1 MNGGRIRVWNGSR
14 LLIDAEDTDAEAP
27 AAGYLSLV
35 GTGIQAEF
43 SAFRLSSYHGVE
55 TPCVSS
61 AVMRD
66 QSYQDS
72 FAAETGIWRYQGAE
86 IRDGALRFAGSGNIG
101 SATLEGRVFSECEV
115 SFTCDLSGTQTTA
128 NAEDHWAGLTLG
140 RETMYG
146 DIWGYGGYLLLL
158 RKTGRVEL
166 LSARGALASA
176 QLESALDGPAQVRV
190 VRRAGT
196 IEVYVNGAEQPVLSA
211 SAPDYTEG
219 FLSLNACG
227 GEVSFDDFAV
237 TGVRQNENSVLLD
250 DFSGDLGRWKK
261 VKEPER
267 IAVAD
272 GKLCTSG
279 VLVKVDAE
287 NGVQGKGVSPDLV
300 YTERTFQNVRIG
312 FDVRLKDIALTENWA
327 GAYFHSGGTDG
338 FWSSGGYLV
347 YLTNLGNLVVYRAG
361 SLASASIAT
370 DPMKQTVHLEVELRN
385 GTIRVYVDYA
395 AQPLIEVN
403 DSTFTGGYFG
413 LCSDF
418 ADAEF
423 DNIYY
428 FLERSRYDA
437 EAGNSGCVQG
447 RLPRAGDVRQRKPA
461 AGRNR
466 MRQSEMVRAFWR
478 KARSD
483 NLQFRHIWLSLCG
496 KHHIA
501 VPSARFC
508 LCGASNRGAA
518 AGAGGA
524 LYSTHGSGR
533 TSSAFFHLRRGCR
546 GTPKV
551 CRHGCA
557 GAE

>member
-1 MNGGRIRVWNGSR
+1 
-14 LLIDAEDTDAEAP
+14 
-27 AAGYLSLV
+27 
-35 GTGIQAEF
+35 
-43 SAFRLSSYHGVE
+43 
-55 TPCVSS
+55 
-61 AVMRD
+61 MRD

-279 VLVKVDAE
+279 VLVKADAE

-300 YTERTFQNVRIG
+300 YTERTFQTVRIG

-385 GTIRVYVDYA
+385 GTIRLFR
-395 AQPLIEVN
+395 PLLR
-403 DSTFTGGYFG
+403 
-413 LCSDF
+413 LC
-418 ADAEF
+418 
-423 DNIYY
+423 
-428 FLERSRYDA
+428 
-437 EAGNSGCVQG
+437 
-447 RLPRAGDVRQRKPA
+447 
-461 AGRNR
+461 
-466 MRQSEMVRAFWR
+466 
-478 KARSD
+478 
-483 NLQFRHIWLSLCG
+483 
-496 KHHIA
+496 
-501 VPSARFC
+501 
-508 LCGASNRGAA
+508 
-518 AGAGGA
+518 
-524 LYSTHGSGR
+524 
-533 TSSAFFHLRRGCR
+533 RRG
-546 GTPKV
+546 V
-551 CRHGCA
+551 
-557 GAE
+557 